1 MCGES
6 ANQQQSDTCP
16 WCNGILS
23 QEKNGKTIN
32 AFRIS
37 EKRKKLKINSL
48 TDDCNYK
55 PKGGLSI
62 QIGDECLFYSAVK
75 EKAIKG
81 IMKVA
86 KEYYANHTD
95 TKKIF
100 GMVDVTD
107 VKDLKEVY
115 LSEIK
120 ADPVFD
126 DVPLVKQAR
135 LSVMPV
141 SLKQWNKLIKMCEKK

>member
-1 MCGES
+1 MK
-6 ANQQQSDTCP
+6 QM
-16 WCNGILS
+16 
-23 QEKNGKTIN
+23 
-32 AFRIS
+32 R
-37 EKRKKLKINSL
+37 
-48 TDDCNYK
+48 
-55 PKGGLSI
+55 
-62 QIGDECLFYSAVK
+62 IGDECLFYSSVK

-86 KEYYANHTD
+86 KEYYPDHTD

-100 GMVDVTD
+100 GMVDVTY

-120 ADPVFD
+120 ADPFFD
-126 DVPLVKQAR
+126 DFPLVKQAR